1 MDYRLDDMPMK
12 GSESGWKVDSGTES
26 CGDAEREAL
35 GANCPINSFVSELA
49 LAFVKKVIIISP
61 TINDRSMG
69 IRHRQHVEKKHQ
81 TTSSEYSKRA
91 VVIMG
96 SADDIEQ
103 GRNNL
108 RRAHPQVKQIMGSY
122 QVRRRLSL
130 AGIGVALIAAVAI
143 VAFVT
148 SHMNGKSSYHI
159 FLNKGG
165 TS

>member
-1 MDYRLDDMPMK
+1 M
-12 GSESGWKVDSGTES
+12 S
-26 CGDAEREAL
+26 
-35 GANCPINSFVSELA
+35 ANCPINSFVSELA
-49 LAFVKKVIIISP
+49 VTLFLSFCCFLSLLSRRSSSP
-61 TINDRSMG
+61 PNKHRSMG

-143 VAFVT
+143 VTFVT